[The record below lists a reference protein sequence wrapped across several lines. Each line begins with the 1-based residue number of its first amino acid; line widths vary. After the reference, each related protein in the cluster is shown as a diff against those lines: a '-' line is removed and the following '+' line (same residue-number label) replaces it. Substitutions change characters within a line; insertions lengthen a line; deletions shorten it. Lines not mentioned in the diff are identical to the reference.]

1 MMSLLF
7 TLSVGF
13 LYLKQQ
19 MNIWFKKKVIKLI
32 GTSGIILYLLSAFW
46 LSLAQALL
54 LSLAIP
60 LLPAEYT
67 NLSTN
72 CFVFFPWQKRKKRK
86 KCSVISPNS

>member
-54 LSLAIP
+54 
-60 LLPAEYT
+60 
-67 NLSTN
+67 
-72 CFVFFPWQKRKKRK
+72 
-86 KCSVISPNS
+86 